1 MKLQQFKL
9 LKNNIT
15 VKGEVEGNESSR
27 KAIVFSHGFGVT
39 RNSHGM
45 FNELGNVLKDK
56 YLVVRFDYSIVN
68 KKENWT
74 KVFPYSIQ
82 SKMLQAVHNYVRKEF
97 NPTNVSIIAHSMG
110 CFIIGLA
117 ELKDLDKVLLLAPPT
132 TSPYK
137 RLKEYFSKRPETVI
151 NEEGISRIKRSDGSI
166 TFVGRDVWDEM
177 KTMNPYKSYSD
188 LAKGNSIYIIRAL
201 ADQVI
206 TGESYEKVKS
216 IKGLTYIEIDGNH
229 DFEGKAREVLIKQIK
244 LIFMV

>member
-15 VKGEVEGNESSR
+15 VKGEVEGNESSGNVV
-27 KAIVFSHGFGVT
+27 IFSHGFGVT
-39 RNSHGM
+39 RDSHGM
-45 FNELGNVLKDK
+45 FNEIGDNLKNS

-82 SKMLQAVHNYVRKEF
+82 AKMLQAVYDYIQKVFKSK
-97 NPTNVSIIAHSMG
+97 NVSIIAHSMG
-110 CFIIGLA
+110 CFIVGMAHLGNI
-117 ELKDLDKVLLLAPPT
+117 DKILLLASPT
-132 TSPYK
+132 GSPYI
-137 RLKEYFSKRPETVI
+137 RMKEYFSKRSETVI

-166 TFVGRDVWDEM
+166 TFVGKDVWDEM

-229 DFEGKAREVLIKQIK
+229 DFEGKAREVLIKKIK
-244 LIFMV
+244 EIF